1 VFDVETVPVKFKISV
16 VLVGRSLK
24 VTIPKEICEHLKLKK
39 GDIVLMWADN
49 THVIM
54 EKEE

>member
-1 VFDVETVPVKFKISV
+1 VFDVEVVPVKFKISV

-24 VTIPKEICEHLKLKK
+24 VTIPKEICEHLKLKR

-49 THVIM
+49 THVII
-54 EKEE
+54 EKEK

>member
-1 VFDVETVPVKFKISV
+1 MFDVETVPVKFKISV